1 MAAATRVRPADDGT
15 QPLLEAQ
22 EYDSYSWVLL
32 EDHPLRSHPT
42 ECCPGI
48 WWMLQQWYATVR
60 KLWGDRIFSI
70 ICLLLMFGVMV
81 QFLSLL
87 PDGLSYL
94 FFREHY
100 TAQAGFVH
108 WPAEFDGQPAACIAY
123 NPRSHPDAIQYVI
136 AAGCTGIKADIWLQD
151 EELYVGTSNASLR
164 PHLTLRNVYLD
175 PLLQHLD
182 AEKTPEGSVQSTAMS
197 HHGTATDEQFVL
209 FLEFRSPIRDG
220 WPHLLAELQILN
232 ERGYLTHR
240 DDTKIVNKAVTIVI
254 VGDESVDP
262 AHEEYHQD
270 FNHESI
276 FIDDQLFMKRP
287 ESASKP
293 QGNEAQLFK
302 GKGSQSR
309 PSWEEWKKLTS
320 KEMQHKVQSAF
331 TTTMNLSEE
340 VGAPHR
346 GRFSRQ
352 QLDLIQAHVE
362 QAHKRGLKARFGGIP
377 CSSQRLQRLIWR
389 VLVKAGA
396 DLIDVDWTGCHRQAW
411 RQFFTTGL
419 A

>member
-1 MAAATRVRPADDGT
+1 MAASTHVRPADDGT

-22 EYDSYSWVLL
+22 EYDSYAWVLL

-42 ECCPGI
+42 ACCPGI
-48 WWMLQQWYATVR
+48 WWMLQQWYATFR

-182 AEKTPEGSVQSTAMS
+182 AEKTPEGSVQTTATS

-209 FLEFRSPIRDG
+209 FLEFRSPITDG
-220 WPHLLAELQILN
+220 WPHLLAELQTLN

-240 DDTKIVNKAVTIVI
+240 DDTKIANKAVTIVI
-254 VGDESVDP
+254 VGDESVDA
-262 AHEEYHQD
+262 AHEEYREY
-270 FNHESI
+270 FNHDSI
-276 FIDDQLFMKRP
+276 FVDDQLFTKRP
-287 ESASKP
+287 KSSSRR
-293 QGNEAQLFK
+293 QGNQAQSIK
-302 GKGSQSR
+302 SKGSQSR
-309 PSWEEWKKLTS
+309 PSWQEWKNSTS
-320 KEMQHKVQSAF
+320 KEVQQNVRSVF
-331 TTTMNLSEE
+331 TTTVSFSEE
-340 VGAPHR
+340 VGSPHR

-352 QLDLIQAHVE
+352 QLDLIRAHVK
-362 QAHKRGLKARFGGIP
+362 QAHKRGLKARFGDIP
-377 CSSQRLQRLIWR
+377 CGSQRMQRLTWR

-396 DLIDVDWTGCHRQAW
+396 DLIDVDWTGCHRQPW